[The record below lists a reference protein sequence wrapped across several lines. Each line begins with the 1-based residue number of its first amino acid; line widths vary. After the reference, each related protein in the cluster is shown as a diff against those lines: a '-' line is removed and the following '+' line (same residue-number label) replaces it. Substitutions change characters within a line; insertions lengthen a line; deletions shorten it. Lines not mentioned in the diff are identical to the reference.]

1 MFKENFIKLCNEKN
15 VAPTVVCKHI
25 GLTGTAYS
33 KWNDETIPRRATL
46 MRIAEYFGVTVDYL
60 LGKEQSEQPKE
71 VVSFE
76 KQQLHKKI
84 DSVSDEEAKLFLSMF
99 DLILKSKDNNENN

>member
-1 MFKENFIKLCNEKN
+1 MFKKIFIDLCNEKN

-25 GLTGTAYS
+25 GLTGTSYS

-46 MRIAEYFGVTVDYL
+46 HKIADYFGVTVEYL
-60 LGKEQSEQPKE
+60 LGSEEEQPKE
-71 VVSFE
+71 IMSFE

-99 DLILKSKDNNENN
+99 DLILKSKKDDQ

>member
-1 MFKENFIKLCNEKN
+1 MFKKIFISLCNEQRESPS
-15 VAPTVVCKHI
+15 AVCKKVGI
-25 GLTGTAYS
+25 TPATFSG
-33 KWNDETIPRRATL
+33 WNDNTIPRQATL
-46 MRIAEYFGVTVDYL
+46 MRIADYFGVTVEYL
-60 LGKEQSEQPKE
+60 LGSEEEQPKE
-71 VVSFE
+71 IMSFE